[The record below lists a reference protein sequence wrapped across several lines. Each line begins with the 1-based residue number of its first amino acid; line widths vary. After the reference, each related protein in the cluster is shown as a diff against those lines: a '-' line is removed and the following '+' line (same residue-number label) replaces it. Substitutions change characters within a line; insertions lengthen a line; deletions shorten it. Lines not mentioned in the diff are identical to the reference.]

1 MIGGFDSRQTRRLME
16 RMGVNLEEVPGV
28 EEVIIKTS
36 NRDIVVKNA
45 SVSEIKTKG
54 MRVFQV
60 VGEVEERV
68 REAPKFSD
76 EDVVLVAQQ
85 AGVSR
90 EKALAALADS
100 GGDLAKAILNL
111 TT

>member
-1 MIGGFDSRQTRRLME
+1 MGGFDSRQTRRLME
-16 RMGVNLEEVPGV
+16 RMGVNLEEIPGV
-28 EEVIIKTS
+28 EEVIIKTP

-60 VGEVEERV
+60 VGEVEERI

>member
-1 MIGGFDSRQTRRLME
+1 ME
-16 RMGVNLEEVPGV
+16 RMGVNLEEIPGV
-28 EEVIIKTS
+28 EEVIIKTP

-60 VGEVEERV
+60 VGEVEERI
-68 REAPKFSD
+68 REPPNFSD

>member
-1 MIGGFDSRQTRRLME
+1 VKSGFDSRQTRRMLD
-16 RMGVNLEEVPGV
+16 RMGVNLEEIPEV
-28 EEVIIKTS
+28 EEVVIRTAKK
-36 NRDIVVKNA
+36 NIVVKNA

-60 VGEVEERV
+60 MGEVEEKV
-68 REAPKFSD
+68 KETPKYTE
-76 EDVVLVAQQ
+76 EDVVLVSQQ

-90 EKALAALADS
+90 EKALAALNDCD
-100 GGDLAKAILNL
+100 GDLARAILKL